1 MKRSNRSSA
10 LPASSANLK
19 HGKPARSGGGTL
31 IGIFVGLVLGM
42 VIAFGVVWYLRKAPL
57 PFESKVQSP
66 TPTTNAKGDVPKA
79 LPLPGKSGS
88 ETEVKPRFDFY
99 GILEGKQT
107 AAPPVEA
114 KPTAPPPLPA
124 PAVTAPTGAGKPAA
138 DPAATA
144 ATPAVAAAPA
154 DRLYLQAGAF
164 AKSEE
169 ADNMKAKLTLM
180 GFEAQVS
187 EVDIPDKGRMFRV
200 RTGPY
205 NSPDEMNRART
216 QLSQNG
222 VQASLV
228 KLR

>member
-10 LPASSANLK
+10 LPTGSQNLK

-31 IGIFVGLVLGM
+31 LGIFVGLVLGM

-57 PFESKVQSP
+57 PFESKAQSP
-66 TPTTNAKGDVPKA
+66 TPNTTAKGDAPKS
-79 LPLPGKSGS
+79 LPLPGKSGG
-88 ETEVKPRFDFY
+88 ETDAKPRFDFY

-107 AAPPVEA
+107 AAPPADA
-114 KPTAPPPLPA
+114 KPAAPPPLPA
-124 PAVTAPTGAGKPAA
+124 PTVKPATEPA
-138 DPAATA
+138 TTTTPPAATA
-144 ATPAVAAAPA
+144 PV

-164 AKSEE
+164 VKSED

-187 EVDIPDKGRMFRV
+187 EADIPDKGRMFRV

-205 NSPDEMNRART
+205 NSPDEMNRVRT
-216 QLSQNG
+216 QMSQNG

-228 KLR
+228 KLH

>member
-1 MKRSNRSSA
+1 MKRTNRSSA
-10 LPASSANLK
+10 LPAGNLNLK

-31 IGIFVGLVLGM
+31 LGIFVGLVLGM

-57 PFESKVQSP
+57 PFESKAQSP
-66 TPTTNAKGDVPKA
+66 TPTANAKGDAPKS
-79 LPLPGKSGS
+79 LPLPGKSAG
-88 ETEVKPRFDFY
+88 EVDAKPRFDFY

-107 AAPPVEA
+107 AAPPADA
-114 KPTAPPPLPA
+114 KPAAQPPLPA
-124 PAVTAPTGAGKPAA
+124 PPVVAPTAKPATE
-138 DPAATA
+138 PAAAT
-144 ATPAVAAAPA
+144 TPAAAVPA

-164 AKSEE
+164 AKSED

-187 EVDIPDKGRMFRV
+187 EADIPDKGRMFRV

-205 NSPDEMNRART
+205 SSPDEMNRVRT

-228 KLR
+228 KLH

>member
-1 MKRSNRSSA
+1 MKRSSRSSA
-10 LPASSANLK
+10 LPAGSPILK

-31 IGIFVGLVLGM
+31 LGIFVGLVLGM

-57 PFESKVQSP
+57 PFESKAQSP
-66 TPTTNAKGDVPKA
+66 TPTANAKGDAPKS
-79 LPLPGKSGS
+79 LPLPGKSAGDADA
-88 ETEVKPRFDFY
+88 KPRFDFY

-107 AAPPVEA
+107 AAPPADA
-114 KPTAPPPLPA
+114 KPAAPPPLPTTGVVA
-124 PAVTAPTGAGKPAA
+124 PSSKPGTEPALTPTPQ
-138 DPAATA
+138 P
-144 ATPAVAAAPA
+144 VAAPPV

-164 AKSEE
+164 VKLED

-187 EVDIPDKGRMFRV
+187 EAEIPDKGRMFRV

-205 NSPDEMNRART
+205 NSPDEMNRVRT
-216 QLSQNG
+216 QLAQNG

-228 KLR
+228 KLH